1 MAFDFPGFLGK
12 VRGTTTFKLAQEVAF
27 QKLGEEIDKNAH
39 DPAAIKAIGA
49 TLRTDAPAIV
59 DAIVQNTE
67 AQHLAPPKERPP
79 A

>member
-12 VRGTTTFKLAQEVAF
+12 LKGTTTFKVAQELAF
-27 QKLGEEIDKNAH
+27 QKIGEEIDKHAN

-59 DAIVQNTE
+59 DAIVQGTE
-67 AQHLAPPKERPP
+67 AQHLAPSK
-79 A
+79 